1 MYAQMPKEE
10 AAVRA
15 EVFGKDLLAVNPE
28 QKGMNL
34 ETFVKKLI
42 DEIVPKA
49 AEELK
54 AGKK

>member
-10 AAVRA
+10 AAVRL

-34 ETFVKKLI
+34 ETFVKNMI
-42 DEIVPKA
+42 EEVIPKA

>member
-1 MYAQMPKEE
+1 
-10 AAVRA
+10 
-15 EVFGKDLLAVNPE
+15 LAVNPE

-42 DEIVPKA
+42 DEIMPKA

>member
-1 MYAQMPKEE
+1 MPKEE
-10 AAVRA
+10 AAVRL

-34 ETFVKKLI
+34 ETFVKNMI
-42 DEIVPKA
+42 EEVIPKA

-54 AGKK
+54 AGNK